1 MYILQ
6 TAKILM
12 LYFHLTIVK
21 VIGHQKSTVQVQN
34 TSTGSCGAV
43 VK

>member
-21 VIGHQKSTVQVQN
+21 VTGHQKSTAQVQIPPQ
-34 TSTGSCGAV
+34 GAV
-43 VK
+43 APS